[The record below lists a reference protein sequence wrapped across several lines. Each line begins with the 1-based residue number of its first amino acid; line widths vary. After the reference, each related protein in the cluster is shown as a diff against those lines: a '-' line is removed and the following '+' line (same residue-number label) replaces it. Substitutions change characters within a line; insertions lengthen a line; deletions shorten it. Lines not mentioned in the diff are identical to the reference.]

1 HNPLRG
7 RLTRNLIYSTKPF
20 GRKRKINRGAILNMW
35 KQGLGAS
42 HISKTMNIARS
53 TVYKVINESN

>member
-1 HNPLRG
+1 MDRD
-7 RLTRNLIYSTKPF
+7 
-20 GRKRKINRGAILNMW
+20 AVLNMW
-35 KQGLGAS
+35 QQGLGAS